1 MSDDDCPGCDERQAR
16 ATNLIEY
23 LKRHP
28 EENDTLGAAKHF
40 LEDG

>member
-1 MSDDDCPGCDERQAR
+1 MTDDTCPGCDERQAR
-16 ATNLIEY
+16 ATALIEY

-28 EENDTLGAAKHF
+28 EETDPLGAALYY